1 MENIISLPQIDE
13 LNIAA
18 LSRLF
23 SNTTNSYKYLFFL
36 SLLDILK
43 SQHFENTFIKLQ
55 DLMVRMLVKAWYP
68 HTYFKL
74 SFGKQDKIAE
84 NLKSFNLPFA
94 YSNGISPSLN
104 EGKLI
109 QQINSYK
116 IDNSLMKYVPYRL
129 MTPFFDD
136 ELRKVKK
143 DNDKNSLIIKLCNN
157 HFYTKKPIYKFI
169 VVDMAD
175 AIVVHPQWIVYLR
188 IHFSIVKAWV
198 SWEWLKYMQKCN
210 PNVPAV
216 VNKLY
221 MPQKRESLKEQT
233 QYWKV
238 VLAQQQVSCIYS
250 KKILEK
256 EAFSLDH
263 YLPWSFL
270 VHDQL
275 WNLIPTFHEVNS
287 SKSDNLP
294 SEQYFQQ
301 FVDLQHLGLTLSCSL
316 MAKNDWIKYVECFFS
331 DLKVSDEQ
339 ALLQKDKL
347 KSAYETTLLPLL
359 SLAITQGFSPE
370 WSYTL

>member
-1 MENIISLPQIDE
+1 MENIILPQIDE

-43 SQHFENTFIKLQ
+43 SQHFENTPIKLQ

-84 NLKSFNLPFA
+84 SLKSFNLPFA
-94 YSNGISPSLN
+94 YSNSISPSLN
-104 EGKLI
+104 EDKLI

-143 DNDKNSLIIKLCNN
+143 DNDKNSLIVKLCND

-169 VVDMAD
+169 VVDMTD
-175 AIVVHPQWIVYLR
+175 AIVIHPQWIAYLR

-221 MPQKRESLKEQT
+221 MPQKRESLKEQI

-238 VLAQQQVSCIYS
+238 VLAKEQLNCIYS

-294 SEQYFQQ
+294 SEEYFQQ
-301 FVDLQHLGLTLSCSL
+301 FVDLQHLGLTLSYSL
-316 MAKNDWIKYVECFFS
+316 MAKNDWIKHVECFFS

-359 SLAITQGFSPE
+359 SLAITQGFSPG